1 MKRAILFLCFGLAA
15 LAGGCARD
23 TLQHGPFLIGAARP
37 DIRDGVCCPSQEIRS
52 QDARSLW
59 VPCQKVVLGCGI
71 QVETVEVYEEP
82 RVVVEDLKRVERRP
96 ARLRSR
102 SAWDG

>member
-1 MKRAILFLCFGLAA
+1 
-15 LAGGCARD
+15 
-23 TLQHGPFLIGAARP
+23 
-37 DIRDGVCCPSQEIRS
+37 
-52 QDARSLW
+52 

-71 QVETVEVYEEP
+71 QVEAVEVYEEP